1 MTIRMGHWLLVI
13 GHWSFMKLPQV
24 VVYESDGWLAGQVRR
39 LTAEHKWLLRESR
52 HADACLALLA
62 AARPT
67 VLLLKLERELL
78 DGLSLLARV
87 SDAAP
92 DCPVVLVSDVKM
104 DGADQRAQL
113 STLAFDLGARYVLF
127 PPLQQPVI
135 EDLVSGLMAAT
146 TRRTVGWADGDAD
159 DA

>member
-1 MTIRMGHWLLVI
+1 
-13 GHWSFMKLPQV
+13 MKLPQV

-39 LTAEHKWLLRESR
+39 LAAEHKWLLRESR
-52 HADACLALLA
+52 HADACLAHLTA
-62 AARPT
+62 SRPS

-78 DGLSLLARV
+78 DGLSLLAKL
-87 SDAAP
+87 SEAAP

-113 STLAFDLGARYVLF
+113 SALAFDLGARYVLF

-135 EDLVSGLMAAT
+135 EDLVSGLMTAT
-146 TRRTVGWADGDAD
+146 VRRTVGSGEAEAD